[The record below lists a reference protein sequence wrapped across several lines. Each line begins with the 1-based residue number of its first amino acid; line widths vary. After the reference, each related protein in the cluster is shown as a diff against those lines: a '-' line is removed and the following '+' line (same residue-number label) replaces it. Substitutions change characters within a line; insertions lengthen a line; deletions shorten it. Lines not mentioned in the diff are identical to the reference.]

1 MIAIKRISPN
11 LATTFCKEE
20 LKSSFLKLLLLEEE
34 EQEQQQQ
41 HYSNPTS
48 YYIINFCSH

>member
-11 LATTFCKEE
+11 LAN
-20 LKSSFLKLLLLEEE
+20 KLRQRGAPKPFFLLEEE
-34 EQEQQQQ
+34 EQQQQQ
-41 HYSNPTS
+41 YSNPTS

>member
-11 LATTFCKEE
+11 LAN
-20 LKSSFLKLLLLEEE
+20 KLGQRGAPKPFFLLEEE
-34 EQEQQQQ
+34 EQQQ

-48 YYIINFCSH
+48 YYIINFCSHQYNN

>member
-11 LATTFCKEE
+11 LGNKLWQKGAPKLF
-20 LKSSFLKLLLLEEE
+20 LLLL
-34 EQEQQQQ
+34 EQQQQ

-48 YYIINFCSH
+48 YYIINSVAMSNN

>member
-11 LATTFCKEE
+11 LATTFGKEE
-20 LKSSFLKLLLLEEE
+20 LKSFFLLLLEEE
-34 EQEQQQQ
+34 EEQQQQQ

-48 YYIINFCSH
+48 YHIINFCSH